1 MTKEISSEL
10 AGPSVELS
18 LARKREILAR
28 RLREKA
34 APKIYPASHGQQR
47 LWVLDRLFPGSRAA
61 YNISVGMRL
70 DGDLRVD
77 MLRRSLAEMVRRHE
91 TLRTSIAT
99 LDDQPVQM
107 VASPGGVPLA
117 LADLSGLAARRR
129 EGEARRL
136 ASEQSARPFEL
147 SRGPLWRVL
156 LMRLSAAEHIAAFT
170 MHHIV
175 SDGWSMGVL
184 VRELTALYAACAVG
198 ARSPLAELPIQYAD
212 YAVWQRQW
220 LSEGAL
226 EDQLGYWRERL
237 ADLGRLELP
246 TDRPEPAERALR
258 GGRLNFV
265 IPPVLAGAVR
275 GLSRETGASVFMVL
289 LAAFQLL
296 LGRIAGQEDVAV
308 GSPVANR
315 TRTETEGLIGLF
327 INTLVLRTR
336 LAGEESFHAL
346 LQRVREVVLG
356 GYSHQDL
363 PFDRLVQELRPDR
376 DSSPSPFFQVFFDFQ
391 LEGGPTTGPQLE
403 LPGVRLRPYP
413 IGMDTTQF
421 ALSLSLIDGGK
432 GLSATLGY
440 DADLFDRATIR
451 RLAEHF
457 ERLLGGAVRAPET
470 GIWDLPLLGEGER
483 HQLVREW
490 NDTAAAGHEGLCV
503 HELFAL
509 QAARSAERPAVVLD
523 GEELSYGELEERA
536 AELARRLERRGVGAE
551 VRVGLCVERSFEM
564 VVGLLA
570 VLKAGGCYVPL
581 DPGYPSE
588 RLAYMVADSG
598 ISLVLAQERTRGR
611 LPEAA
616 GLEVL
621 ALDAP
626 PAAAAEAGVRPRLRA
641 LPDNLAYVLYTSG
654 STGRPKGVAVSHR
667 SVVSYLAACLELYPG
682 NGSGSVVHSSLSFDL
697 TVTSLLSPWLRG
709 EKMELLPE
717 GPGGE
722 VLAEALEHRTDLSLV
737 KLTPAHLELLA
748 RRLSPQAAARC
759 ARGFVIGGEELPA
772 ETLLDWRQR
781 APQTLLFN
789 EYGPTEATVG
799 CCVHRVGERTGA
811 GRVPIGRPI
820 RGARVQILSPQLHPV
835 PIQVTGE
842 LFLAGA
848 GLARGYL
855 GRPDLTAE
863 RFVPDGLGGIPGGR
877 LYRTGDLARS
887 RADGELEFLGR
898 TDHQVKVRGYRI
910 ELGEIELALGEHPQV
925 RRAVVTLR
933 DGETGGKRLV
943 AYVVPSAGEAPRMA
957 ELREFLTD
965 RLPGHMVPSAFVVLS
980 ELPLTANG
988 KVDRKALPA
997 PAGERV
1003 DDGSAYVAPR
1013 TPLEEQLAQIWAE
1026 VLGLEKVGVH
1036 DNFFEL
1042 GGDSILCLQVASRA
1056 KRAGLKKVSSRLMFQ
1071 HPTVAGL
1078 LAVAGV
1084 GEGPVAVG
1092 DVAPS
1097 GGSLPLLPIQ
1107 HWFFAQEPAEPH
1119 HFNQAVLLELRGS
1132 AAAAP
1137 GAGAAGFGAG
1147 SRGVA
1152 AALRAGCRGRLA
1164 PGGVVVVVGA
1174 GTAGPL
1180 GPSPRRRSAGPWLRR
1195 PERCSA
1201 AWTWSGA
1208 RSGGLPGSCWEVRAR
1223 TACCWSSITW
1233 RWTGCRGASCS
1244 KSSRFSTS
1252 VWSRAWSWRLCR
1264 SRRRCGVGR
1273 SVLAHAR
1280 SPELESE
1287 AASGRAERPV
1297 GGRPLPL
1304 DLDSG
1309 ADAVGWERSVSAS
1322 LEGEETRV
1330 LLQELTR
1337 AYRAQ
1342 MDEGLLSALARS
1354 LAEWTSERWLLVD
1367 LEGHGREPEGLG
1379 EDLDLSRTVGWLTSQ
1394 YPVLLELEGGGEPR
1408 RRCGRCGINWSG
1420 CPGGASA
1427 TGCCGTWAPRSCR
1440 GVWARSPRRRW
1451 GSTIWARWVL
1461 STAREG
1467 REAGSPCR
1475 EKRWARRAAPGD
1487 AGSIFWRPL
1496 PWSPGGV
1503 CSCVCPTAR
1512 GVIGR
1517 RLRRV

>member
-1 MTKEISSEL
+1 
-10 AGPSVELS
+10 
-18 LARKREILAR
+18 
-28 RLREKA
+28 
-34 APKIYPASHGQQR
+34 
-47 LWVLDRLFPGSRAA
+47 
-61 YNISVGMRL
+61 
-70 DGDLRVD
+70 
-77 MLRRSLAEMVRRHE
+77 
-91 TLRTSIAT
+91 
-99 LDDQPVQM
+99 
-107 VASPGGVPLA
+107 
-117 LADLSGLAARRR
+117 
-129 EGEARRL
+129 
-136 ASEQSARPFEL
+136 
-147 SRGPLWRVL
+147 
-156 LMRLSAAEHIAAFT
+156 
-170 MHHIV
+170 
-175 SDGWSMGVL
+175 
-184 VRELTALYAACAVG
+184 
-198 ARSPLAELPIQYAD
+198 
-212 YAVWQRQW
+212 
-220 LSEGAL
+220 
-226 EDQLGYWRERL
+226 
-237 ADLGRLELP
+237 
-246 TDRPEPAERALR
+246 
-258 GGRLNFV
+258 
-265 IPPVLAGAVR
+265 
-275 GLSRETGASVFMVL
+275 MVL

-315 TRTETEGLIGLF
+315 TRTETEGRIGLF

-440 DADLFDRATIR
+440 DVDLFDRATIR

-626 PAAAAEAGVRPRLRA
+626 PAAAAEAGVRPRLCA
-641 LPDNLAYVLYTSG
+641 LPDNPAYVIYTSG
-654 STGRPKGVAVSHR
+654 STGRPKGVVVPHR
-667 SVVSYLAACLELYPG
+667 ALAGYVRDAAEAYDIEPVDRVLQFA
-682 NGSGSVVHSSLSFDL
+682 SLSFDASAEEIYPCLARGAALVLRTEEMTSSMAGFCADVDRLRISVLDLPTSFWHELAVAL
-697 TVTSLLSPWLRG
+697 TAAEVKIPSSVRLVILGG
-709 EKMELLPE
+709 EK
-717 GPGGE
+717 
-722 VLAEALEHRTDLSLV
+722 VDADRVAAWHRQAPAGVRLV
-737 KLTPAHLELLA
+737 NT
-748 RRLSPQAAARC
+748 
-759 ARGFVIGGEELPA
+759 
-772 ETLLDWRQR
+772 
-781 APQTLLFN
+781 
-789 EYGPTEATVG
+789 YGPTEATV
-799 CCVHRVGERTGA
+799 VALRRALHAAEHLGEI
-811 GRVPIGRPI
+811 PIGRPI
-820 RGARVQILSPQLHPV
+820 SGARAWGLDRHLDPV
-835 PIQVTGE
+835 PVGSCGE
-842 LFLAGA
+842 LFLGGS
-848 GLARGYL
+848 GLARAYL
-855 GRPDLTAE
+855 NRPDLTAE
-863 RFVPDGLGGIPGGR
+863 RFVPDPFSGTPGAR
-877 LYRTGDLARS
+877 LYRTADLV
-887 RADGELEFLGR
+887 RACPNGELLFLGR
-898 TDHQVKVRGYRI
+898 SDFQLKIRGFRI
-910 ELGEIELALGEHPQV
+910 EPGEIEAAL
-925 RRAVVTLR
+925 RRHEKVSEAVAAAR
-933 DGETGGKRLV
+933 IDSRGRPYLV
-943 AYVVPSAGEAPRMA
+943 AFVVPSAGEAPRMA

-1119 HFNQAVLLELRGS
+1119 HFNQAVLLELRGDLS
-1132 AAAAP
+1132 PQRLELALRGLERDHEALRLRFERDAAGGWRQAVSSSSSELARLDLSALAPAAQRRALAAAAGEVQRGLDLERGP
-1137 GAGAAGFGAG
+1137 VWRASWFLLGGQGADRLLLVVHHLAVD
-1147 SRGVA
+1147 GVSWRILLEELSVQYECLESGLELE
-1152 AALRAGCRGRLA
+1152 AL
-1164 PGGVVVVVGA
+1164 PEP
-1174 GTAGPL
+1174 TP
-1180 GPSPRRRSAGPWLRR
+1180 LRR
-1195 PERCSA
+1195 WAER
-1201 AWTWSGA
+1201 
-1208 RSGGLPGSCWEVRAR
+1208 L
-1223 TACCWSSITW
+1223 
-1233 RWTGCRGASCS
+1233 
-1244 KSSRFSTS
+1244 
-1252 VWSRAWSWRLCR
+1252 
-1264 SRRRCGVGR
+1264 
-1273 SVLAHAR
+1273 LAHAR

-1287 AASGRAERPV
+1287 AAYWLAERPV
-1297 GGRPLPL
+1297 GVRPLPL

-1309 ADAVGWERSVSAS
+1309 EDAVGWERSVSAS

-1394 YPVLLELEGGGEPR
+1394 YPVLLELEGGWGAEEALRSVRDQLERVPR
-1408 RRCGRCGINWSG
+1408 RGLGYGVLRYLGSSELSLRRLGALPAAQVGFNYLGQVGSLDGSG
-1420 CPGGASA
+1420 GG
-1427 TGCCGTWAPRSCR
+1427 
-1440 GVWARSPRRRW
+1440 
-1451 GSTIWARWVL
+1451 
-1461 STAREG
+1461 
-1467 REAGSPCR
+1467 EAGSPCR

-1503 CSCVCPTAR
+1503 CSCVYCPTAR
-1512 GVIGR
+1512 GVIGEETASASGLMQR
-1517 RLRRV
+1517 WVEGLRELVAACRSAAPSYAPADFPMARLSSRQLGKILQKVGKGGGV